1 MSFPTLDLV
10 ELAAVVGGGET
21 PGTEPTGAGLN
32 QDTSTG
38 PNGTTTNATD
48 NYGLCMRK
56 AQTSCDTSTRWGPFG
71 LFSDSNGAAAC
82 TEQQRQIAC
91 SKLPRTRR

>member
-10 ELAAVVGGGET
+10 ELAAVVGGET
-21 PGTEPTGAGLN
+21 PGAEPTGAGLN
-32 QDTSTG
+32 QDTISG
-38 PNGTTTNATD
+38 PSGTNTDATD

-71 LFSDSNGAAAC
+71 WFSDSNAAAAC
-82 TEQQRQIAC
+82 TEQQRKAAC
-91 SKLPRTRR
+91 SRLPRTPR